1 MSDEVEIARATAA
14 DLDAIVALE
23 GEAFPAPW
31 RREFFESELAAPGR
45 FSLVARRGPRLAGY
59 LFAMYFFD
67 ELHIN
72 KIAVTAA
79 DRRQGIANR
88 LMEHCTTFAATHGV
102 TSLSLEVRQSN
113 HGAQEFYRFLDFR
126 PAYVRP
132 RYYPDGEAA
141 VVMTKTIDPQG

>member
-1 MSDEVEIARATAA
+1 MSDDVEIARATAA

-23 GEAFPAPW
+23 QAAFPAPW
-31 RREFFESELAAPGR
+31 RREFFEGELTSPGR
-45 FSLVARRGPRLAGY
+45 FSLVARRGSRLVGY

-88 LMEHCTTFAATHGV
+88 LMEHCTTFAVDNGV
-102 TSLSLEVRQSN
+102 TSLSLEVRASN
-113 HGAQEFYRFLDFR
+113 HSAQEFYRVLDFR
-126 PAYVRP
+126 PSYVRP
-132 RYYPDGEAA
+132 RYYPDGESA
-141 VVMTKTIDPQG
+141 VVMTKKLEE